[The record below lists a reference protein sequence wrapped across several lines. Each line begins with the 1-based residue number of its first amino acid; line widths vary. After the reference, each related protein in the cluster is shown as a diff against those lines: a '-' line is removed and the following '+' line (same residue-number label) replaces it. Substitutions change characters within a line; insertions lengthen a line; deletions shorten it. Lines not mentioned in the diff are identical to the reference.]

1 MRALTSLLAL
11 LPLALLCC
19 KNPIRPDV
27 HIPSDA
33 LYWQRAGYVQ
43 LVSPVDSPTSADGL
57 LHITTWIKLVGD
69 RKISL
74 GSEPGQAP
82 LLRMP
87 EGADVVRVESH
98 GAGDTPSR
106 QWSVL
111 DVRGT
116 IFGAHNS
123 EVFYALRPARKL
135 AEGQLWGVRW
145 PRGMPSEQR
154 RADTL
159 IGQIARLSAPPRQAQ
174 QAAERA
180 QWINQCARCHEHAR
194 GMLARVTDGFTPHH
208 GTDASGLF
216 SVQSVLQNHGPLEH
230 NRADNRERR
239 WPFADLRCD
248 SPTATVSARDGRC
261 SDQSTA
267 IAHVRLAEA
276 LAARDPHA
284 LRVCESR
291 RWLQA
296 HSDQAVLSAFSQAF
310 SECDSAPSARNLR
323 TP

>member
-1 MRALTSLLAL
+1 MALTLLG
-11 LPLALLCC
+11 C

-33 LYWQRAGYVQ
+33 LYWQRAGYTQ

-69 RKISL
+69 GKISL
-74 GSEPGQAP
+74 GSGLGQAP

-116 IFGAHNS
+116 IFGANES
-123 EVFYALRPARKL
+123 EIFYALRPARQL
-135 AEGQLWGVRW
+135 AQGQLWGVRW
-145 PRGMPSEQR
+145 PRGVPAEQL

-194 GMLARVTDGFTPHH
+194 GMRVRVTDGFTPHH

-239 WPFADLRCD
+239 WPFADLRCA
-248 SPTATVSARDGRC
+248 SPTATASAREGRC

-267 IAHVRLAEA
+267 IAHVRMSEA

-284 LRVCESR
+284 LRVCDSR
-291 RWLQA
+291 RWLRA
-296 HSDQAVLSAFSQAF
+296 HSDQAVVSAFAQAF
-310 SECDSAPSARNLR
+310 GECEGAPSVHNLR